1 LGRDPRTRTDD
12 DYFDSSPIFC
22 LCPTTAQRHILPYYC
37 HEPSRGSDY
46 CINYFPV
53 ARHYSHIRSDAVVR
67 CVYRTEISKRSI
79 TLDCLK
85 WWNSMCHLQ
94 FDMSLPLRFLLPL
107 ILFIGTKELFLLT
120 PVMLQSQRIADLSV
134 VDTG

>member
-1 LGRDPRTRTDD
+1 
-12 DYFDSSPIFC
+12 
-22 LCPTTAQRHILPYYC
+22 
-37 HEPSRGSDY
+37 
-46 CINYFPV
+46 
-53 ARHYSHIRSDAVVR
+53 
-67 CVYRTEISKRSI
+67 
-79 TLDCLK
+79 
-85 WWNSMCHLQ
+85 MCHLQ